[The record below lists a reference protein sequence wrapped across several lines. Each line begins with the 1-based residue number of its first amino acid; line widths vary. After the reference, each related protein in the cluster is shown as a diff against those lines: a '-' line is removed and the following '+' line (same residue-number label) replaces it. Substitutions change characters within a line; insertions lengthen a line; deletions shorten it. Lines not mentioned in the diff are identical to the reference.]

1 MTDFFY
7 VSLEATARMIAETI
21 TQTSVRRLVDFN
33 FGSEFDVRSPEFE
46 SSKRGTPNFALGNS
60 ERKTPYPR
68 LVCSN
73 IAVLNPLETLGVLKD
88 VATANVDLVQPDDET
103 ESYFRK
109 KLGLP
114 AKTVPG
120 GRTRHAPIQER
131 VLLSAG
137 TARPPIGRSPTGP
150 PRETPPVGAPGL
162 EEKS

>member
-1 MTDFFY
+1 MKTVASDEWQ
-7 VSLEATARMIAETI
+7 VASDKQEGHSSLVPRH
-21 TQTSVRRLVDFN
+21 
-33 FGSEFDVRSPEFE
+33 
-46 SSKRGTPNFALGNS
+46 SSL
-60 ERKTPYPR
+60 PYPR

-103 ESYFRK
+103 ENYFRK